1 VRSSLVVIPHLVF
14 AVNRKEN
21 GGLARQFAP
30 HGKGVGCGVCGGGF
44 AAPTN
49 PTFPLFTG
57 ASFPQNDLLYKPTVY
72 CRFIPTVRGEGRK
85 WGIRGGGFAAPNPPP
100 SSPPRDRERPIS
112 AEGPPGRFPSPQLRN
127 SQGQPF
133 CGLRRGG
140 NRARISI
147 GISTTR
153 RSSTVPSLSRPKN
166 RRRPIRVSGGL

>member
-1 VRSSLVVIPHLVF
+1 MRSSLVVIPHLVF
-14 AVNRKEN
+14 AVNRKRTV
-21 GGLARQFAP
+21 GLRGNSP
-30 HGKGVGCGVCGGGF
+30 RMGKGWGVGFVGAAKPSPQTPLSPFSRARHSLKTICCTSLPLIAASSQRCG
-44 AAPTN
+44 
-49 PTFPLFTG
+49 
-57 ASFPQNDLLYKPTVY
+57 
-72 CRFIPTVRGEGRK
+72 GRK
-85 WGIRGGGFAAPNPPP
+85 WGIRGGGFAAAPNPPLFIA
-100 SSPPRDRERPIS
+100 PRTGKGRHRPK
-112 AEGPPGRFPSPQLRN
+112 APQGRFPSPQLRN